1 MYLLLLLDAFLQV
14 QCGFFCAIVPVS
26 AVHALCQLLVPLLLC
41 DAPVFSPYFRALITQ
56 SSFDRTRFVMLLTGI
71 LQTITVTSLTN
82 GLPLTAVPLSFVLI
96 ISMLREGI
104 EDYGRYKSDLEV
116 HTCAAIAC

>member
-1 MYLLLLLDAFLQV
+1 MPLFILCLQV
-14 QCGFFCAIVPVS
+14 QCVLLCASLPVS
-26 AVHALCQLLVPLLLC
+26 AVHALRQLLVPLLLC
-41 DAPVFSPYFRALITQ
+41 VAPVFSPYFRALITR
-56 SSFDRTRFVMLLTGI
+56 SPFDRTRFVMLLTGI

-116 HTCAAIAC
+116 HTYAAIAY